1 MSAKSTRLSKKIM
14 IEKSNRLYQMPPEI
28 FSFVRSEKK
37 PGIIR
42 KTEFLDLGRFDWPV
56 GFDSFDTS
64 NAADWSAADS
74 DTVEKFKE
82 TLAEWFGAQHGIK
95 LNPAKE
101 IFVGESISRQIVQ
114 LALAF
119 IDAGDIAFAPDI
131 GLPHYRRAIAAC
143 GGEAISYPITFK
155 NNWLPDFKRI
165 NSRLGQVAR
174 MLIVNSPHNPSGA
187 ELSATD
193 FDELTWMAG
202 RENLIVVNDAA
213 YQSFSERRAVS
224 LLGSTGGKKVGVEL
238 YSFSYLLGLPPLP
251 FGFAIGS
258 REVISGLKQASRL
271 IQTKIP
277 RFVLEMAERAIHDFP
292 NAQLREVRSR
302 AKKSSA
308 AAAELFDELNLERVG
323 SDTIPFVWTKIEGRK
338 QALRLASILF
348 RRHRILT
355 APGTAFGENGEG
367 FLRWSLTASPESYQT
382 AAKRIKR
389 KGLLGRTETTE

>member
-1 MSAKSTRLSKKIM
+1 MKAKTTRLSKKIV

-28 FSFVRSEKK
+28 FSFIRSEKK

-42 KTEFLDLGRFDWPV
+42 RTEFLDLGRFNWPV
-56 GFDSFDTS
+56 SFDSFETGNATDWT
-64 NAADWSAADS
+64 AADN

-82 TLAEWFGAQHGIK
+82 TLAEWFATQHGIK
-95 LNPAKE
+95 LNPVKE
-101 IFVGESISRQIVQ
+101 IFVGESISRQVVQ

-143 GGEAISYPITFK
+143 GGEVISYPVTIK

-174 MLIVNSPHNPSGA
+174 MLILNSPHNPSGS
-187 ELSATD
+187 ELTAAD
-193 FDELTWMAG
+193 FDELTWIAG

-224 LLGSTGGKKVGVEL
+224 MLGSTGGKKVGVEL
-238 YSFSYLLGLPPLP
+238 YSFSYLLGLPALP
-251 FGFAIGS
+251 FGFAVGS
-258 REVISGLKQASRL
+258 REVISGLNQASRL
-271 IQTKIP
+271 IQSRIP
-277 RFVLEMAERAIHDFP
+277 KFVLEMAERAMHDFP
-292 NAQLREVRSR
+292 NTQLRDLRSR

-323 SDTIPFVWTKIEGRK
+323 SDTIPFAWTKIEGRK

-348 RRHRILT
+348 RRHRILC
-355 APGTAFGENGEG
+355 APGRAFGENGEG
-367 FLRWSLTASPESYQT
+367 FLRWSLTAAPESYQS

-389 KGLLGRTETTE
+389 KGLLGKTEADS